1 MHGQGTA
8 KDLTMTYRNKNTG
21 ELRQLVRVETIKSFP
36 ENITVYVLD
45 DGTRWERSLF
55 YEHWVAA

>member
-1 MHGQGTA
+1 
-8 KDLTMTYRNKNTG
+8 MTYRNKNTG

-45 DGTRWERSLF
+45 DGTRWESGLF
-55 YEHWVAA
+55 YRHWVAV